1 VVIQVRNNAREVS
14 CYLSIEEAARF
25 KDAASGC
32 KISLSRYLRQ
42 CLLDYERLS
51 GNDTRAPSG
60 FALIEMEQRLAH
72 SIEVQS
78 RRLNSLY
85 HESHVLFAMVDRLAF
100 VSLVHLPEIPAGLRE
115 TALTAGTRLYNN
127 WRHAVMELTENG
139 TETDSLT
146 TQPSDEATDQ
156 PSDQEENGDEIGSD
170 SIDAA
175 G

>member
-1 VVIQVRNNAREVS
+1 MRKNAREVS

-25 KDAASGC
+25 RDAASVS
-32 KISLSRYLRQ
+32 KVSLSRYLRQ
-42 CLLDYERLS
+42 CLLDYERLIENGS
-51 GNDTRAPSG
+51 RTANG
-60 FALIEMEQRLAH
+60 FAEVEMEERLAR

-85 HESHVLFAMVDRLAF
+85 HELHVLFAMVDRLAF
-100 VSLVHLPEIPAGLRE
+100 VSLVHLPEIPAELRE

-127 WRHAVMELTENG
+127 WRHAVMELTEGG

-146 TQPSDEATDQ
+146 AQPNDRRHDQ
-156 PSDQEENGDEIGSD
+156 QEDGNGIGSD
-170 SIDAA
+170 SIDPA